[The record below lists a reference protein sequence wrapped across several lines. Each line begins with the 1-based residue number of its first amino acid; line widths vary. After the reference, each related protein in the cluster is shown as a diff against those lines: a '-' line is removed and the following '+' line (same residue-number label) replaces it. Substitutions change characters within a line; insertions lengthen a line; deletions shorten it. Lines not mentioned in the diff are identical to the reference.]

1 MAVDADPADTGL
13 TVRNPGA
20 PARGQDAASPADAR
34 STVECIDDAEPT
46 DDAEAAEGGAAT
58 DQPDGEAEQPVSD
71 APARLSKRSALIA
84 ALLVVAALAGLV
96 GWLSFGAYE
105 SQQVEQQRRMY
116 LKVGRQ
122 GALDLTTID
131 YTRVD
136 ADVARILDDST
147 GAFHD
152 DFQQRAQPFIDV
164 VRKAQ
169 SSSVGTV
176 SEAGLESATGE
187 EAQVLVAVQVK
198 TSIAGAPEAQ
208 PRGWRMRINVQ
219 KIGDKVKI
227 SNVAFVP

>member
-1 MAVDADPADTGL
+1 MAIDADPADPELAART
-13 TVRNPGA
+13 PGA
-20 PARGQDAASPADAR
+20 PAGSHHDATSSVDAR
-34 STVECIDDAEPT
+34 STAECIDDAEAV
-46 DDAEAAEGGAAT
+46 DGDAAT

-71 APARLSKRSALIA
+71 APARPPKRSALTA
-84 ALLVVAALAGLV
+84 ALLIVATLAGLV
-96 GWLSFGAYE
+96 GWLSFRAYE
-105 SQQVEQQRRMY
+105 SHQAEQQRRMY

-122 GALDLTTID
+122 GALDLTTVN

-136 ADVARILDDST
+136 ADVTRILDDST

-152 DFQQRAQPFIDV
+152 AFQQRAQPFIDV

-176 SEAGLESATGE
+176 SEAGLESATGQ
-187 EAQVLVAVQVK
+187 EAQVLVAVQVT
-198 TSIAGAPEAQ
+198 TSIAGAPEPQ

-219 KIGDKVKI
+219 KIGDNVKI